1 MFNVKIYV
9 QVFSSPTHEKIHT
22 MSNIYDFILKYVE
35 LKYTKTEN
43 THLKLNYKNKNEK
56 NNNNF
61 FSFFKYLVVEEC

>member
-1 MFNVKIYV
+1 
-9 QVFSSPTHEKIHT
+9 